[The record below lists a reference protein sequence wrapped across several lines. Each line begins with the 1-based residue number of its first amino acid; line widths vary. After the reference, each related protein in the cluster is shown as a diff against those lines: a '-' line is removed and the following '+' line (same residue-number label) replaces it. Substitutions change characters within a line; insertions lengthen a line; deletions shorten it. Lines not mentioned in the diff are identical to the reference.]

1 MLKVSFSTGIEDVQ
15 NIANPLDKV
24 QAGLISNGDAPV
36 PLKSVHVRAQL
47 QDLASQV

>member
-1 MLKVSFSTGIEDVQ
+1 MKIQ

-24 QAGLISNGDAPV
+24 EAGLVSNGDAPV

-47 QDLASQV
+47 QDLASQVVFTLLSNIS